1 MRANALFSHPWR
13 FVTSAPNLAAL
24 PREGPVEVAFAGR
37 SNVGKSSLINA
48 LTGQKDLARTSK
60 TPGRTQALNFFVP
73 DMPGAQTGE
82 PAIALVDM
90 PGYGFAKAP
99 KEKVADWTALIHDY
113 LRGRATLR
121 RVFLLID
128 ARHGLKAADLT
139 VMKELDVAAVTY
151 QIVLTKAD
159 KPKPGQLARLI
170 EATGEAI
177 ARRPAAF
184 PQIIAT
190 SSLRGEGLEE
200 LKDAVASL
208 VDWQGREALLET
220 ERLD

>member
-1 MRANALFSHPWR
+1 MSSDALFASPWR
-13 FVTSAPNLAAL
+13 FVLSAPNLAAL
-24 PREGPVEVAFAGR
+24 PPEGPVEVAFAGR

-73 DMPGAQTGE
+73 DIAGEAEKE

-99 KEKVADWTALIHDY
+99 KDKVEDWTRLIHDY

-121 RVFLLID
+121 RVFLLVD

-139 VMKELDVAAVTY
+139 VMKELDTAAVIY

-159 KPKPGQLARLI
+159 KLKPGQLARLI
-170 EATGEAI
+170 ETTGEAI
-177 ARRPAAF
+177 RKRPAAF

-190 SSLRGEGLEE
+190 SSIKGEGLKALRQAAEG
-200 LKDAVASL
+200 L
-208 VDWQGREALLET
+208 VDWQGGEGLVESGPPA
-220 ERLD
+220 